1 MAENEAHGPIDFV
14 LLEFSDDGPL
24 DGPAAALLDL
34 VQAGTVRLYDLTV
47 LRKATDGSFEAL
59 EIGADSGFGQ
69 FTGARSGLLGEDD
82 LVIAAEAM
90 QPGTVAALIVYENAW
105 AIPFVDAARRAGGE
119 MVATT
124 RIPAQDVMDVLDELE
139 SAG

>member
-1 MAENEAHGPIDFV
+1 
-14 LLEFSDDGPL
+14 
-24 DGPAAALLDL
+24 
-34 VQAGTVRLYDLTV
+34 
-47 LRKATDGSFEAL
+47 
-59 EIGADSGFGQ
+59 
-69 FTGARSGLLGEDD
+69 LGEDD
-82 LVIAAEAM
+82 FVIASEAM

-105 AIPFVDAARRAGGE
+105 AIPFVAATREAGGE